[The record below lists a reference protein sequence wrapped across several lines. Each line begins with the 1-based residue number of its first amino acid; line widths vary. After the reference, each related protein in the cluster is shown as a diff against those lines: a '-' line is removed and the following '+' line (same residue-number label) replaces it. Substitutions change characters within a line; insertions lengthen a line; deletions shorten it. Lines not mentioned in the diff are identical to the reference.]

1 MATKLHFCPQCETL
15 LTYVTTGD
23 SVVITTLKCS
33 NCTYVTTV
41 PSKQTIKTSIYGG
54 TNLSATITKAAVY
67 DPTLRRS
74 CTIICRNAKCDSN
87 NPEKL
92 GTYNDEGRLI
102 QPEVC
107 VTNHTSVNRVNTYI
121 CRVCRGTFTGTG
133 N

>member
-15 LTYVTTGD
+15 LMYVTTPDARGGL
-23 SVVITTLKCS
+23 TALKCS
-33 NCTYVTTV
+33 NCTYETVV

-54 TNLSATITKAAVY
+54 GANLSATITKAAVY

-74 CTIICRNAKCDSN
+74 CMIVCQNPKCDSN

-121 CRVCRGTFTGTG
+121 CRICRTIFT
-133 N
+133 

>member
-15 LTYVTTGD
+15 LMYVTTPD
-23 SVVITTLKCS
+23 ASALTALKCT
-33 NCTYVTTV
+33 NCTYQTIV

-74 CTIICRNAKCDSN
+74 CTIVCQNAKCDSN
-87 NPEKL
+87 DLKKL

-107 VTNHTSVNRVNTYI
+107 VTNHTSINRVNTYI
-121 CRVCRGTFTGTG
+121 CRICRTIFT
-133 N
+133 